1 MPSHGTARDC
11 KQIPAVAGWNQGFR
25 LKVDI
30 MPRPSTIVILL
41 STVVLAALGFA
52 AAVPAGIALALTFE
66 LAEYKRAADRERA
79 LRPVRVAR
87 PLRRRR

>member
-1 MPSHGTARDC
+1 MPSHGTVRDC

-41 STVVLAALGFA
+41 STVVLAVLGFA

-66 LAEYKRAADRERA
+66 LAAVKRAADRERA

>member
-1 MPSHGTARDC
+1 MTSDC

-25 LKVDI
+25 KKVDT
-30 MPRPSTIVILL
+30 MPRPSTLVILL
-41 STVVLAALGFA
+41 STVVLAFLGFA

-66 LAEYKRAADRERA
+66 LAASKRAADRERA

>member
-1 MPSHGTARDC
+1 M
-11 KQIPAVAGWNQGFR
+11 
-25 LKVDI
+25 
-30 MPRPSTIVILL
+30 
-41 STVVLAALGFA
+41 STVVLVALGFA

-66 LAEYKRAADRERA
+66 LAASKRDADRART

>member
-1 MPSHGTARDC
+1 MPSHGTAHDC

-30 MPRPSTIVILL
+30 MPRPSTVVILL
-41 STVVLAALGFA
+41 STVALAALGFA
-52 AAVPAGIALALTFE
+52 AAVPAGIAMALTFE
-66 LAEYKRAADRERA
+66 LAAYKRAADRERA